1 MPDPGMQA
9 AAGTTWAVAGRR
21 PLVRRRQ
28 TRAVGEESNRFEGVG
43 RRNAPIFI
51 NNPLAPKKG
60 GRDLRASELG
70 AFVREASSAET
81 LVPLRSNRGIVHSI
95 IHRAPARWAKRD
107 EGRWLILADAALN
120 GDVSL
125 AKIEEL
131 AGKIEGPSSPLL
143 DMESTSSVDQV
154 DASGMLNEYSD
165 QDGNRFNVYLSN
177 SDAPVGMT
185 KLEVRGTDRA
195 NLLGSLCTSLARME
209 ISIVSGIVSTG
220 NDGIVR
226 NTLFVRRQDRDDGNA
241 GIIIGGR
248 LEEEDFGPVSLQ
260 VLSACWTS
268 EERDWL
274 KTRSG
279 GRFVSNRRQP
289 APFGPGQ
296 IGKTERLMAAEARM
310 RAVSARMADVN
321 LALDASALRLA
332 ETDPDKYDDMFT
344 ELTES
349 MNELA
354 DAKAEARRLTWST
367 MNASIDFETMQAKK
381 GDEEGAAFGITP
393 FVKGVLFM
401 NLAALLFGSNQ
412 VVIKQVTD
420 TGLDDFTQMFLRFG
434 IASFMLL
441 PFVYKGVRSPQGT
454 QMAAA
459 SFQLGSLLAIGYL
472 LQIIGIDG
480 TTAARGALTSTFTV
494 LSVPVFANLSGQ
506 RVPWYTWP
514 ASLMGVVG
522 VALLTNSG
530 GDPTYADAL
539 CVLSATVFGY
549 HMHVSGVVAP
559 KFEDQELPFVAMQL
573 GVVGVEAGIFKLGEI
588 IFESHRGGPDLATVI
603 ANIPDTAGD
612 IPWAPLVYMGVVTT
626 ALTLYVE
633 FIAFQSIPASLA
645 ALIYT
650 AEPLWGA
657 AFAWQFMG
665 DRWGGIGWVGAG
677 MIVCATVGSQ
687 YLSFKEDVETDESA
701 PAALP

>member
-1 MPDPGMQA
+1 MQA
-9 AAGTTWAVAGRR
+9 AAGAWAVARQR
-21 PLVRRRQ
+21 PPGPRRRRQ
-28 TRAVGEESNRFEGVG
+28 THALAEGPGYFEAVGNNPRKNLLGGGKRVG
-43 RRNAPIFI
+43 RDRVPE
-51 NNPLAPKKG
+51 PLF
-60 GRDLRASELG
+60 
-70 AFVREASSAET
+70 AFVRESVAEA
-81 LVPLRSNRGIVHSI
+81 VGPLRSNRGRGSI
-95 IHRAPARWAKRD
+95 IHRAPARWSKRD
-107 EGRWLILADAALN
+107 DGRWLILADAALN
-120 GDVSL
+120 GDV
-125 AKIEEL
+125 AQAQIEEL
-131 AGKIEGPSSPLL
+131 AGKIQAPVGPSSPLL
-143 DMESTSSVDQV
+143 DMESTSSIDQV
-154 DASGMLNEYSD
+154 EPPGMLNEYSD

-177 SDAPVGMT
+177 TDAPAGMT

-209 ISIVSGIVSTG
+209 ISIVSGIISTG
-220 NDGIVR
+220 DDGIVR
-226 NTLFVRRQDRDDGNA
+226 NTLFVRRQDRDDGNS

-248 LEEEDFGPVSLQ
+248 LEEEEFGPVSLQ

-321 LALDASALRLA
+321 LAVDALSDSDLTY
-332 ETDPDKYDDMFT
+332 EDMFT
-344 ELTES
+344 ELTDAVSEV
-349 MNELA
+349 A
-354 DAKAEARRLTWST
+354 DAKAEAKRLNWAT
-367 MNASIDFETMQAKK
+367 MNASIDFETMQAK
-381 GDEEGAAFGITP
+381 EEDTGQGSYPFGVTP
-393 FVKGVLFM
+393 FVRGVVFM

-441 PFVYKGVRSPQGT
+441 PFVWKGARSPQGG

-459 SFQLGSLLAIGYL
+459 SFQLGTLLAVGYL

-514 ASLMGVVG
+514 ASLMGVFG

-549 HMHVSGVVAP
+549 HMHVSGNVAP

-573 GVVGVEAGIFKLGEI
+573 TVVGVEAGIFKLGEI
-588 IFESHRGGPDLATVI
+588 VFEAANGGPDLMTVI
-603 ANIPDTAGD
+603 ANVPATTGD
-612 IPWAPLVYMGVVTT
+612 VPWAPLVYMGVVTT
-626 ALTLYVE
+626 AFTLFIE

-657 AFAWQFMG
+657 AFAWHFMG
-665 DRWGGIGWVGAG
+665 DRWGGIGWAGAG
-677 MIVCATVGSQ
+677 LIVIATVGSQ
-687 YLSFKEDVETDESA
+687 YLSFKEDVKTDENAA
-701 PAALP
+701 PAVLP